1 MGGLPP
7 TSPRLHRG
15 GGTRYSTAVD
25 LADVKAVLER
35 YSHLYLAAYIYG
47 STARGEN
54 DEWSDVDLILVL
66 SLRRPEVLIYT
77 EAELRELIEERDN
90 AFVQDAVA
98 KGVRVEGTQKR
109 GASVAP
115 AGGE

>member
-1 MGGLPP
+1 M
-7 TSPRLHRG
+7 
-15 GGTRYSTAVD
+15 D
-25 LADVKAVLER
+25 LADVKAALER

-54 DEWSDVDLILVL
+54 DEWSDVDLILVRQTELPFFDRIREVMELVL

-90 AFVQDAVA
+90 AFVQDVVA